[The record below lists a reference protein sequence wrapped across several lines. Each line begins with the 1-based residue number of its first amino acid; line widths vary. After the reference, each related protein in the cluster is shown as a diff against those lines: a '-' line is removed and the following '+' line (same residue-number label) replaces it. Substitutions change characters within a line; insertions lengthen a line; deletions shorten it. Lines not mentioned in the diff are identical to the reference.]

1 MTKTNKRLLTLLFA
15 AFMAICA
22 GFALLLARPA
32 SSASAEETTKTP
44 TYSETWVINEK
55 WLPFEEE
62 RTGSATYWD
71 IAGMSGNVSFK
82 QFYYVNPSPALL
94 FIVSDETGV
103 GEKCIA
109 QRILG
114 SVGSDG
120 TTEPATYD
128 FKNIEE
134 KNIPYSEWKDTYG
147 KITFYEDTSAE
158 KFSVL
163 RTWLEANAT
172 LQTAEDPTPTKYT
185 VTFNDGETALGTVEA
200 EENAKLSA
208 LDLSAISTA
217 KEGYTFKGWS
227 LTNGGE
233 LLDLDTETVTGDIT
247 LYAVYEKN
255 AEPTEPTDPTDP
267 TDPENPNDPSFEDK
281 VKDFGEKASTW
292 IKDNIGITISGSAV
306 IIIIIV
312 AALVI
317 VFKRK

>member
-32 SSASAEETTKTP
+32 SSASAEETTETP

-55 WLPFEEE
+55 WGKGNIDDWMIEGECFLGTFHSIFVKDNSFLGVMWYSSEDDIMQNIYISEKRSE
-62 RTGSATYWD
+62 SEYIYVKRMVIEADSALMD
-71 IAGMSGNVSFK
+71 DNSVS
-82 QFYYVNPSPALL
+82 Y
-94 FIVSDETGV
+94 T
-103 GEKCIA
+103 
-109 QRILG
+109 
-114 SVGSDG
+114 
-120 TTEPATYD
+120 
-128 FKNIEE
+128 
-134 KNIPYSEWKDTYG
+134 EWKDNGG

-233 LLDLDTETVTGDIT
+233 VLDLDTVTVTGDIT